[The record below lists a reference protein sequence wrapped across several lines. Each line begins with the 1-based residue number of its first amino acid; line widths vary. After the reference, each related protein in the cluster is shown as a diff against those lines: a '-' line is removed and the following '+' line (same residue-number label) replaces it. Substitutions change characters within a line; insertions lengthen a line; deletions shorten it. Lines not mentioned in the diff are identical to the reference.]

1 MLRRLAIAGAMLVAS
16 IPVGKAE
23 CHSLNTLSQPSPI
36 SIMCDVISAME
47 QVESAGNP
55 LAFNHKEKAAGI
67 LQIRPIMV
75 KEINRLCGTS
85 YTNKDCFDP
94 IISTIIFIRLQHITN
109 PKLRP
114 EKAARVWNGGYKGM
128 HKETTLK
135 YWQSVKAVMNG

>member
-23 CHSLNTLSQPSPI
+23 CHLLNIPSKPSPI

-75 KEINRLCGTS
+75 KEINRRCGTS

-94 IISTIIFIRLQHITN
+94 IKATIMFVRLQLLTN
-109 PKLRP
+109 PKLSP
-114 EKAARVWNGGYKGM
+114 EKAARIWNGGYKGM

-135 YWQSVKAVMNG
+135 YWKSVKAVMNG

>member
-23 CHSLNTLSQPSPI
+23 CSLLITPSKPSPI

-55 LAFNHKEKAAGI
+55 LAFNPKEKAAGI

-75 KEINRLCGTS
+75 KEINRRCGTS

-94 IISTIIFIRLQHITN
+94 IISTIMFIRLQHITN
-109 PKLRP
+109 PDLSP
-114 EKAARVWNGGYKGM
+114 EKAARIWNGGYKGM

-135 YWQSVKAVMNG
+135 YWESVKAVING

>member
-23 CHSLNTLSQPSPI
+23 FHLLSIHSKPSPI

-47 QVESAGNP
+47 QVESEGNP

-75 KEINRLCGTS
+75 REVNRLCGTT

-109 PKLRP
+109 KEMNP
-114 EKAARVWNGGYKGM
+114 EKAARLWNGAYEWKA
-128 HKETTLK
+128 KKSTLK
-135 YWQSVKAVMNG
+135 YWESVKAVMNG